1 MAVLPLLIPLFSFS
15 VEICALITGLWVMSL
30 LWRLLPFTRR
40 LPIPPIHVCL
50 NTHLPQLPSI
60 PTSIS
65 DLNNS
70 HLTPTPTHDCL
81 EMAWLFVLWMRLFNF
96 RPQVE
101 DKEPYNCC
109 NKNELVPERKEVGM
123 YACVSE
129 CLSLTCFLHG
139 CTPNTWVLNV
149 WEYAG
154 DVSLS
159 DLDSWRGYCRDENWS
174 GVREHFNCG
183 TADTWNGWRS
193 RIKACSK
200 QISVDVMH

>member
-1 MAVLPLLIPLFSFS
+1 MAILPLLIPLFSFS

-30 LWRLLPFTRR
+30 LWRLLPYTRR

-123 YACVSE
+123 YARVSE
-129 CLSLTCFLHG
+129 CLSHLFFTRMYTKHMSFKCMGVCRGCVFEWFGFLKRLLPG
-139 CTPNTWVLNV
+139 RELKW
-149 WEYAG
+149 
-154 DVSLS
+154 
-159 DLDSWRGYCRDENWS
+159 
-174 GVREHFNCG
+174 VREHFNCG

>member
-1 MAVLPLLIPLFSFS
+1 MAVLPLLIPFFSFC

-65 DLNNS
+65 PLSPPKPHRCSDLNNS

-96 RPQVE
+96 RPQAE

-123 YACVSE
+123 YALVSDV
-129 CLSLTCFLHG
+129 HG

-159 DLDSWRGYCRDENWS
+159 DLDFSRGYCQEENKKWTHATEWENIS
-174 GVREHFNCG
+174 MVEQRTRE
-183 TADTWNGWRS
+183 TAGE
-193 RIKACSK
+193 AG
-200 QISVDVMH
+200 